1 MTADLTRLAGLT
13 PIETCRT
20 LNDLAADVPAD
31 QAIVEIGTYRG
42 MTACWL
48 AAGAQAGHGAH
59 VWTVD
64 PHDLPGY
71 RTTTGRKP
79 GTLDFTETKIREH
92 AEKQIADTG
101 HVDHVTMIR
110 GFSTDVAQEWD
121 GPPIGLLFIDGD
133 HRQHAARLDF
143 RTWQPHLHPDGIIVW
158 DDYADSHPGVEA
170 AARGMYERGVITEPD
185 VHGRIAITRLIRRHS
200 RSE

>member
-1 MTADLTRLAGLT
+1 MTANLTRLQGLT
-13 PIETCRT
+13 PLATCGT
-20 LNDLAADVPAD
+20 LYDLAQDVPAE
-31 QAIVEIGTYRG
+31 QAIVEIGTFKG

-48 AAGAQAGHGAH
+48 ASGAQAGHGAH

-71 RTTTGRKP
+71 RTTTGRNP
-79 GTLDFTETKIREH
+79 GTIDFTATEIREA

-101 HVDHVTMIR
+101 HADHVTMIR
-110 GFSTDVAQEWD
+110 GFSVEVAEAWD

-143 RTWQPHLHPDGIIVW
+143 RSWQPHLHRDALIVW

-170 AARGMYERGVITEPD
+170 AARGMHERGAITEPD
-185 VHGRIAITRLIRRHS
+185 VHGRIAITRLVPRGGKP
-200 RSE
+200 

>member
-1 MTADLTRLAGLT
+1 MTDALRSLDGLT
-13 PIETCRT
+13 PIETCET
-20 LNDLAADVPAD
+20 LYRLAADVPAD
-31 QAIVEIGTYRG
+31 HAIVEIGTYRG

-48 AAGAQAGHGAH
+48 ASGAQSGHGAH

-79 GTLDFTETKIREH
+79 GTLDFTQTSIREH
-92 AEKQIADTG
+92 AIRQIASVGMT
-101 HVDHVTMIR
+101 DHITMIR
-110 GFSTDVAQEWD
+110 GFSVEVAETWD

-143 RTWQPHLHPDGIIVW
+143 RTWQPHLHRDALIVW

-170 AARGMYERGVITEPD
+170 AAQGMYERGAISEPD
-185 VHGRIAITRLIRRHS
+185 VHGRIAITRLIPRRGE
-200 RSE
+200 R